1 MEENIIVVGKSSL
14 AKKVFGIILLLPVA
28 YFYIMGIIVLV
39 AANAADV
46 FIFVLILSIPFVLIA
61 LACLKQ
67 SSSITV
73 TDKRVFGQV
82 TRWFFSTRQLELPLD
97 SITSVATGFNSISIS
112 TPSGVISFKG
122 ITNQDEVA
130 NAVTGLLMARQSAG
144 APVVVQESRS
154 SVPEELKQYKELLDS
169 GVITQQEFDEKK
181 RQLLGL

>member
-1 MEENIIVVGKSSL
+1 MDENIIVVGKTSL

-28 YFYIMGIIVLV
+28 FFVIISIIIFAAAGDISPLV
-39 AANAADV
+39 V
-46 FIFVLILSIPFVLIA
+46 FLILGTPFILIS

-82 TRWFFSTRQLELPLD
+82 TRWLFSTRQLELPLD

-130 NAVTGLLMARQSAG
+130 NAVSGLLMARQSAG
-144 APVVVQESRS
+144 APVIVQGSRP

-169 GVITQQEFDEKK
+169 GLITQEEFDEKK
-181 RQLLGL
+181 RQILGL